1 MGGGAW
7 PLQSMGSTPVGH
19 WVPYLRLPVPS
30 SRGKIFWTH
39 IQQQCPARSWRQE
52 EDLENSQ
59 QALPT
64 IEHQVGMRPSPGL
77 PKPGHLKRLKLVLP
91 GDGDNR
97 APVTLPTQFP
107 GAPLL
112 YTAVT
117 NSEEPLFG
125 VREGSYNC
133 AGGLMEL
140 ALGLGIHP
148 TSAKLPGRYKNG
160 RQVAPDN
167 QRNLDRPAP

>member
-1 MGGGAW
+1 MTGKPRNQKMDPVAFEDVAVNFTLEEWALLGPSQKKLYRDVMRETLSNLALIRDKW
-7 PLQSMGSTPVGH
+7 EDHNTEDQYRIQERNLRCHMLQ
-19 WVPYLRLPVPS
+19 RLCES
-30 SRGKIFWTH
+30 K
-39 IQQQCPARSWRQE
+39 E
-52 EDLENSQ
+52 
-59 QALPT
+59 
-64 IEHQVGMRPSPGL
+64 
-77 PKPGHLKRLKLVLP
+77 
-91 GDGDNR
+91 
-97 APVTLPTQFP
+97 
-107 GAPLL
+107 
-112 YTAVT
+112 VT

>member
-1 MGGGAW
+1 
-7 PLQSMGSTPVGH
+7 
-19 WVPYLRLPVPS
+19 
-30 SRGKIFWTH
+30 
-39 IQQQCPARSWRQE
+39 
-52 EDLENSQ
+52 
-59 QALPT
+59 
-64 IEHQVGMRPSPGL
+64 MRPSPGL
-77 PKPGHLKRLKLVLP
+77 PNPGHLKRLKSVLP

-97 APVTLPTQFP
+97 APVTLPMQFP

-117 NSEEPLFG
+117 DSEEPLFG
-125 VREGSYNC
+125 VRDGSYNC

-148 TSAKLPGRYKNG
+148 TSAKLLGRYKNG